1 MPWSG
6 QFSTFSM
13 ESYTGNIN
21 LHNLSKGGLCVSNSS
36 LTIKW
41 ENVRESYQEDPVLYT
56 MSAAS
61 FVLAFFA
68 TVSILLPVILQQ

>member
-1 MPWSG
+1 MC
-6 QFSTFSM
+6 
-13 ESYTGNIN
+13 I
-21 LHNLSKGGLCVSNSS
+21 SNASPVKEEDVG
-36 LTIKW
+36 T
-41 ENVRESYQEDPVLYT
+41 SYQEDPVLYT